1 MWQRFLRESILVMAL
16 KIKVIRAAR
25 FLPAIFL
32 SLTTSLIYAESSARS
47 ADLLVYGGT
56 ASGVVTAYTAA
67 KQGYKVLLLEPGSHI
82 GGMVTGG
89 LSATDVAYFPIIG
102 GYAREFYR
110 EAAAHY
116 GIHTLAHHE
125 DWLSEPHVGE
135 AIFWRWLNDS
145 GVEVHLHERLLEKNG
160 VSREGSRILSIVTE
174 DGNRWSAKVF
184 ADCTYE
190 GDLMEQAHVQYTVGR
205 EGVDVY
211 NESLAG
217 VRTETPLH
225 QFQWKISA
233 SDKYGRL
240 LPEVGSQPM
249 GTQGSGDSKVQSYN
263 FRLILTNDPA
273 NRRQWTEPKGY
284 DSRNFELL
292 ANYLQQWKEHEGRDP
307 ALRDVTNPVIIPN
320 HKGDF
325 NNQGAFSTDYLGK
338 SWNYPDASY
347 ADRKRIWDDHMLYT
361 QSFFWF
367 LASDPRV
374 PKSLRDEV
382 NSWGRAKDEFVDND
396 NWPTQL
402 YVREGRRMIG
412 TYVMH
417 QEDLQTDRTKFDT
430 IAMGSYNSDSHNVQR
445 VVMPDGSARNE
456 GDVQVPV
463 RPYEIPFRIMIP
475 KRQQTENLLVPVC
488 LSASHVAYS
497 SLRMEPQ
504 YMMIGQAAGDT
515 AVLAIQSGKPVAD
528 VDVVKLQLLLHD
540 QGAIL
545 HLSKRSHEGPEPK
558 N

>member
-1 MWQRFLRESILVMAL
+1 MPISVVMNH
-16 KIKVIRAAR
+16 RARCTRIGLAT
-25 FLPAIFL
+25 L
-32 SLTTSLIYAESSARS
+32 SLFTVSLAQAQTSQAS
-47 ADLLVYGGT
+47 ADLVVYGAT
-56 ASGVVTAYTAA
+56 ASGIVTAYTAA
-67 KQGYKVLLLEPGSHI
+67 KQGYKVILLEPGSHI

-89 LSATDVAYFPIIG
+89 LSATDVSYFPIIG
-102 GYAREFYR
+102 GYARDFYR

-116 GIHTLAHHE
+116 GNHSLAHHE

-135 AIFWRWLNDS
+135 AIFQHWLHDQ
-145 GVEVHLHERLLEKNG
+145 GVEVHLREPLRETNG
-160 VSREGSRILSIVTE
+160 VTMNGTHLISITTG
-174 DGNRWSAKVF
+174 DQKKWSAKIF

-190 GDLMEQAHVQYTVGR
+190 GDLMAQAHVQYTVGR
-205 EGVDVY
+205 EGVDQY
-211 NESLAG
+211 QESLAG

-233 SDKYGRL
+233 RDEKGKL
-240 LPEVGSQPM
+240 LPEVGAEPM
-249 GTQGSGDSKVQSYN
+249 GAQGSADHKVQTYN
-263 FRLILTNDPA
+263 LRLILTNDPA
-273 NRRQWTEPKGY
+273 NKLPWSEPKGY
-284 DSRNFELL
+284 DSSMFALL
-292 ANYLQQWKEHEGRDP
+292 ARYLQEWKEHKGNDP
-307 ALRDVTNPVIIPN
+307 TFRDVTNPVMIPN
-320 HKGDF
+320 RKADF

-338 SWNYPDASY
+338 SWTYPDASY
-347 ADRKRIWDDHMLYT
+347 AERQRIWDDHVLYT
-361 QSFFWF
+361 KSFFWF

-374 PKSLRDEV
+374 PKSLRDDV

-412 TYVMH
+412 LYVMR
-417 QEDLQTDRTKFDT
+417 QKDLQTDRTKPDS

-445 VVMPDGSARNE
+445 VALPDGSARNE

-463 RPYEIPFRIMIP
+463 RPYEIPFGTMIP
-475 KRQQTENLLVPVC
+475 QRQQTENLLVPVC

-497 SLRMEPQ
+497 SVRMEPQ

-515 AVLAIQSGKPVAD
+515 AVLAIRSGKPVAD
-528 VDVVKLQLLLHD
+528 IDISQLQRLLHA

-545 HLSKRSHEGPEPK
+545 HLSERSKEGPEPA

>member
-1 MWQRFLRESILVMAL
+1 MVSHVMAAL
-16 KIKVIRAAR
+16 GQAALCVL
-25 FLPAIFL
+25 FVSPVVAQ
-32 SLTTSLIYAESSARS
+32 APKPS

-56 ASGVVTAYTAA
+56 ASGVITAYTAA
-67 KQGYKVLLLEPGSHI
+67 KQGYKVVLLEPGSHI

-110 EAAAHY
+110 EAAAEY
-116 GIHTLAHHE
+116 GVHSLARHE

-135 AIFWRWLNDS
+135 AIFQRWLKDS
-145 GVEVHLHERLLEKNG
+145 GVEVHLHARLKETNG
-160 VSREGSRILSIVTE
+160 VRRKGLHLLAVTTE
-174 DGNRWSAKVF
+174 DGKYWSAKIF
-184 ADCTYE
+184 ADCSYE
-190 GDLMEQAHVQYTVGR
+190 GDLMAQAHVQYTVGR

-211 NESLAG
+211 HEDLAG
-217 VRTETPLH
+217 VRTGTPLH

-233 SDKYGRL
+233 FDEHGRL

-249 GTQGSGDSKVQSYN
+249 GVQGSGDRKVQCYN
-263 FRLILTNDPA
+263 FRLILTNDPS
-273 NRRQWTEPKGY
+273 NRLPWTMPKGY
-284 DSRNFELL
+284 DRGRFELL
-292 ANYLQQWKEHEGRDP
+292 ARYLQQWKAHEGRDP
-307 ALRDVTNPVIIPN
+307 TFHDVTNPVMIPRR
-320 HKGDF
+320 KADF

-338 SWNYPDASY
+338 SWTYPDANY
-347 ADRKRIWDDHMLYT
+347 AERKRIWDDHMLYT

-374 PKSLRDEV
+374 PQSLRDEV
-382 NSWGRAKDEFVDND
+382 NTWGRAKDEFIDND

-402 YVREGRRMIG
+402 YIREGRRMAG
-412 TYVMH
+412 LYVMR
-417 QEDLQTDRTKFDT
+417 EDDLQTNRTKADS

-445 VVMPDGSARNE
+445 VVLPDGSARNE
-456 GDVQVPV
+456 GDVQVSV
-463 RPYEIPFRIMIP
+463 HPYEIPFGTMIP
-475 KRQQTENLLVPVC
+475 QRQQAENLLVPVC

-515 AVLAIQSGKPVAD
+515 AVLALRSGKPVAD
-528 VDVVKLQLLLHD
+528 IDIAQLQKLLHA

-545 HLSKRSHEGPEPK
+545 HLSERSQEGPAPPK
-558 N
+558 

>member
-1 MWQRFLRESILVMAL
+1 MAISKVMTPRLLASRL
-16 KIKVIRAAR
+16 AV
-25 FLPAIFL
+25 FL
-32 SLTTSLIYAESSARS
+32 SITVSVVQAQTPATS
-47 ADLLVYGGT
+47 ADLLVYGAT

-67 KQGYKVLLLEPGSHI
+67 RQGLKVVLLEPGSHI

-110 EAAAHY
+110 EAAAQY
-116 GIHTLAHHE
+116 GVHSLARHD

-135 AIFWRWLNDS
+135 AIFQRWLTDA
-145 GVEVHLHERLLEKNG
+145 GVQVHLHERIRETNG
-160 VSREGSRILSIVTE
+160 VSRDGARIVSIVTE
-174 DGNRWSAKVF
+174 DKKRWSGKIF

-190 GDLMEQAHVQYTVGR
+190 GDLMAQAHVQYTVGR
-205 EGVDVY
+205 EGGDVY
-211 NESLAG
+211 HETLAG

-233 SDKYGRL
+233 YDKDGKR

-249 GTQGSGDSKVQSYN
+249 GAQGSGDRKVQTYN
-263 FRLILTNDPA
+263 FRLILTDDPA
-273 NRRQWTEPKGY
+273 NRLPWTKPEGY
-284 DSRNFELL
+284 DSRRFELL
-292 ANYLQQWKEHEGRDP
+292 ALYLQQWKEHKGTDP
-307 ALRDVTNPVIIPN
+307 GFRDVANPVLIPH
-320 HKGDF
+320 HKADF
-325 NNQGAFSTDYLGK
+325 NNNGAFSTDYLGK
-338 SWNYPDASY
+338 SWTYPDASY
-347 ADRKRIWDDHMLYT
+347 VERRRIWDDHMLYT
-361 QSFFWF
+361 RSFFWF
-367 LASDPRV
+367 LASDPRL

-402 YVREGRRMIG
+402 YIREGRRMIG
-412 TYVMH
+412 LYVMR
-417 QEDLQTDRTKFDT
+417 QEDLQTNRTKADS

-445 VVMPDGSARNE
+445 VALSDGSARNE

-463 RPYEIPFRIMIP
+463 RPYEIPFGTMIP
-475 KRQQTENLLVPVC
+475 QRQQTQNLIVPVC

-497 SLRMEPQ
+497 SVRMEPQ

-528 VDVVKLQLLLHD
+528 VDVVQLQQLLHA
-540 QGAIL
+540 QKAIL
-545 HLSKRSHEGPEPK
+545 HLSERSQEGPEPP